1 MTASSLTVNALEYN
15 NHGNGIIDD
24 VGGWDSNFGSDFAFD
39 ISNTDFDGEF
49 ANGLGGTDCE
59 LNSLDHPHIV
69 ESTSGS
75 DLQLSSLEA
84 TIVQLAQGKIAGPR
98 GHTAAAASQKV
109 YITHEDF
116 EEGPE
121 RDAFLLIYGYAENLF
136 SETKTSDFNLDD
148 LAKIRAIDFFFCR
161 SISGLH
167 LDDAVNC
174 IDNTIRIDVIRL
186 RFMLEF
192 WIRGWALPAMPETAD
207 PLPTR
212 IEVTAAT
219 RSGLIGIALA
229 REAWFHPGIG
239 AAELLALACDNGAEA
254 DITDKVKIAFNEL
267 VCDYVLSINDGK
279 VYCTGKNPIL
289 ELEDRVLDPTLS
301 NRNQLANLH
310 WSRKF

>member
-1 MTASSLTVNALEYN
+1 MTSTTTHLAEGARNELGL
-15 NHGNGIIDD
+15 GIPHD
-24 VGGWDSNFGSDFAFD
+24 VGGWDGDLGDDFAV
-39 ISNTDFDGEF
+39 DFSDADF
-49 ANGLGGTDCE
+49 GG
-59 LNSLDHPHIV
+59 
-69 ESTSGS
+69 SGS
-75 DLQLSSLEA
+75 DSAWLTDSESAGVDLSDAVGCTPGSELQLSSLEA
-84 TIVQLAQGKIAGPR
+84 TIIQLAKGKVTGAR
-98 GHTAAAASQKV
+98 GHTAAAATQKI

-136 SETKTSDFNLDD
+136 SETKASTFNSSDLT
-148 LAKIRAIDFFFCR
+148 KTRAIDFFFCR
-161 SISGLH
+161 SIGGLH
-167 LDDAVNC
+167 FDDAVNC
-174 IDNTIRIDVIRL
+174 IDDTIRIDVIRL

-192 WIRGWALPAMPETAD
+192 WIRGWRLPAMPETAD
-207 PLPTR
+207 PLPAR
-212 IEVTAAT
+212 IEVTAAS

-229 REAWFHPGIG
+229 REAWFRPGID
-239 AAELLALACDNGAEA
+239 AQTLLSMACDEGSSKEV
-254 DITDKVKIAFNEL
+254 TDKVKNAFNDL

>member
-1 MTASSLTVNALEYN
+1 MNLLSNQAGESNDGRIT
-15 NHGNGIIDD
+15 HD
-24 VGGWDSNFGSDFAFD
+24 VGGWDSNIGHDIASNFSDADFGGGNFDDFGFTNFEPAGMDFSDA
-39 ISNTDFDGEF
+39 
-49 ANGLGGTDCE
+49 
-59 LNSLDHPHIV
+59 V
-69 ESTSGS
+69 EGAPGS
-75 DLQLSSLEA
+75 DLQLSPLEA
-84 TIVQLAQGKIAGPR
+84 TIIQFAKSKIAGPR
-98 GHTAAAASQKV
+98 GHSAAAATQKV

-136 SETKTSDFNLDD
+136 SETKTSDFKPDD
-148 LAKIRAIDFFFCR
+148 LVKTRAVDFFFCR
-161 SISGLH
+161 SIGGLH

-174 IDNTIRIDVIRL
+174 IDDTIRIDVIRL

-192 WIRGWALPAMPETAD
+192 WIRGWQLPPMPTTAD

-229 REAWFHPGIG
+229 REAWYRPGID
-239 AAELLALACDNGAEA
+239 AKTLMSMVIDDDSTPDVTE
-254 DITDKVKIAFNEL
+254 KVKTALSEL

-279 VYCTGKNPIL
+279 VYTTGKNPIL

-301 NRNQLANLH
+301 NRNMLANLH

>member
-1 MTASSLTVNALEYN
+1 MTASSLTVNALENN

-39 ISNTDFDGEF
+39 ISNPDFDGEF
-49 ANGLGGTDCE
+49 ANSLGGTDCE
-59 LNSLDHPHIV
+59 LNSLDHPCAV
-69 ESTSGS
+69 ESASGS
-75 DLQLSSLEA
+75 DLQLSSIEE
-84 TIVQLAQGKIAGPR
+84 TIIQLARGKVTGAR
-98 GHTAAAASQKV
+98 GHTAATASQKI

-136 SETKTSDFNLDD
+136 SETKSSDFNLND
-148 LAKIRAIDFFFCR
+148 LTKIRAIDFFFCR
-161 SISGLH
+161 TIGGLH

-192 WIRGWALPAMPETAD
+192 WIRGWVLPAMPKTAD
-207 PLPTR
+207 PLPAR

-229 REAWFHPGIG
+229 REAWFHPGID
-239 AAELLALACDNGAEA
+239 AADLLKLAYDETSSSHV
-254 DITDKVKIAFNEL
+254 TDKVKIAFNEL
-267 VCDYVLSINDGK
+267 VCDYVLSINNGR